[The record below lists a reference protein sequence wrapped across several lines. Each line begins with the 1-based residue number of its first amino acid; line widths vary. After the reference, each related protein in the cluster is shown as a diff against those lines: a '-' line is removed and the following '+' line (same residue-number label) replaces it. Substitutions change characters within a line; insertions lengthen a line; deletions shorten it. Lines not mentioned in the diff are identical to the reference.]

1 MYIMRP
7 KSKHVIYLLGKKV
20 LVLRTARSLNLEIRG
35 AQPVYIYTLIS
46 RDSPGETHYFF
57 FLHVEKTICLQFCT
71 SFSSQIAVGDE
82 GILSKT

>member
-1 MYIMRP
+1 MRP

-20 LVLRTARSLNLEIRG
+20 LVLRTAWSLNLEIRG

-57 FLHVEKTICLQFCT
+57 
-71 SFSSQIAVGDE
+71 SFTLKR
-82 GILSKT
+82 LSVSNSAQVFPLR